1 MRYLPR
7 TGNHRTSLNRPSR
20 GIGRVGTAGSRR
32 RGAPAAGGQ
41 NRWALS
47 AACSRPV
54 VPTPTHCRGTAD
66 VTLQRRYGLGAE
78 VAVRSDV
85 VLSACESGLPAVHP
99 GDELLGL
106 AAALLA
112 MGAKSLVATVVP
124 VLDDASR
131 SLMLSLH
138 RRPAWRRCPSDR
150 PRPGTERVRR
160 RQPRGPGCCHRLPLP
175 GSGIAASRAPGR
187 VPARYVQAW
196 TDAGG
201 RRDRCPVPPS
211 RPHRG
216 ARPSG
221 RLSRVVEGLSEKGR
235 QIGGRRTLGRCCDR
249 A

>member
-1 MRYLPR
+1 MRYPPR

-54 VPTPTHCRGTAD
+54 VPTPTHCRGYC
-66 VTLQRRYGLGAE
+66 RR
-78 VAVRSDV
+78 D
-85 VLSACESGLPAVHP
+85 
-99 GDELLGL
+99 
-106 AAALLA
+106 AAAPLWTW
-112 MGAKSLVATVVP
+112 G
-124 VLDDASR
+124 R
-131 SLMLSLH
+131 S
-138 RRPAWRRCPSDR
+138 RRPERRRAVSLRVRAARRTPRRRAARARRGAARHGREEPRRDGGPGAGRRQPAADAEPASAPCVEALPRRPPSPRHRASSPAPAPRPWLRPPASSAWERDSSIAGPR
-150 PRPGTERVRR
+150 PRPRAICPGVDRR
-160 RQPRGPGCCHRLPLP
+160 RG
-175 GSGIAASRAPGR
+175 
-187 VPARYVQAW
+187 
-196 TDAGG
+196 
-201 RRDRCPVPPS
+201 RDRCPVPPS